1 MEEKANE
8 LDFYYKYEFRW
19 GLVHMYSNI
28 LLFPGLFSW
37 IIFLTTTDRK
47 IFSKYYNEFKF
58 FTKIEAYCLHY
69 EWILLSE
76 PSLRIHSF
84 NAEIDP
90 ILLKA
95 LNLMMEHS
103 KEN

>member
-1 MEEKANE
+1 MEEKVNE
-8 LDFYYKYEFRW
+8 LDFTTSMNLDEV
-19 GLVHMYSNI
+19 LVHMYSNI
-28 LLFPGLFSW
+28 LLFPGFFK

-47 IFSKYYNEFKF
+47 IFSKYYNEFKS
-58 FTKIEAYCLHY
+58 FTKIEAYCLCY
-69 EWILLSE
+69 EWIFLSE

-84 NAEIDP
+84 NVEIDP